1 MIVGEGKINPLTV
14 LLLHHEYLK
23 ITYFLRQ
30 NNLRNDPNNIMHI
43 IYSTDCGQNC
53 ATAYIVIKLE
63 W

>member
-30 NNLRNDPNNIMHI
+30 NNLRNDPNMHI
-43 IYSTDCGQNC
+43 LYSTDCGQNC